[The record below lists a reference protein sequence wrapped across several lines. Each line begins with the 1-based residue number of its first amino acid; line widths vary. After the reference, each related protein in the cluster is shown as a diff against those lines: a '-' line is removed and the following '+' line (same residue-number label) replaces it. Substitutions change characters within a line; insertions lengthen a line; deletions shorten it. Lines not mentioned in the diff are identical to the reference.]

1 MYSRQQAAARS
12 PSPGKGTLDIS
23 VTCVG
28 PEIDLTMIR
37 AKEGVKCEWGHQV
50 WGLGMVIIGQI
61 L

>member
-1 MYSRQQAAARS
+1 MGPPPPVQFENALEEAVYSRQQAAARS

-37 AKEGVKCEWGHQV
+37 AKEGVKCE
-50 WGLGMVIIGQI
+50 
-61 L
+61 